1 MTDALTTDPGNY
13 RCSIDDVIFELRKY
27 KYEDIYDLIAQSM
40 VEFNTNNSIG
50 FPQINV
56 SSLSTLA
63 TLLVEANSKGI
74 NSITKSEFIE
84 LNKMTNSLENV
95 LSKRFKTPLDIE
107 GYILNL
113 SHSQFIFNH
122 RFNVYRISNN
132 WTLFYKNP
140 ESSDTEEAFGKLER
154 ILDMHSRTYEELS
167 NLYRINSK
175 YNRGENTIQS
185 FNVFRD
191 FPILKV
197 GKMYICP
204 FVSFLADKL
213 SEQIFY
219 SINTHYAE
227 IEKMKNPKNPN
238 PHDNEFSQYF
248 GIVLEKLLLNF
259 IQNIYPGDRSLG
271 EFKFGKENKASADA
285 HLYQKHHLYLFQLKN
300 KRPIIKTQLGSFNDY
315 KKDIEAAIIKPYIQS
330 LTLISNPAYLEEL
343 RKRMGFH
350 QIQKIYL
357 ISIYPEEFHNLNF
370 PIIRTYINERLE
382 EEKGKYKVQYPFEEF
397 YTSIIPLQLAC
408 EYTAYRNEP
417 LYKIINKY
425 KTYIDPKETNNP
437 LRGKGDN
444 SNIFISNFDDFVSL
458 KLENSKSQM
467 IVKEV
472 WDDFSNTVID
482 IYRKDV
488 RVE

>member
-1 MTDALTTDPGNY
+1 
-13 RCSIDDVIFELRKY
+13 
-27 KYEDIYDLIAQSM
+27 
-40 VEFNTNNSIG
+40 
-50 FPQINV
+50 
-56 SSLSTLA
+56 
-63 TLLVEANSKGI
+63 
-74 NSITKSEFIE
+74 
-84 LNKMTNSLENV
+84 
-95 LSKRFKTPLDIE
+95 
-107 GYILNL
+107 
-113 SHSQFIFNH
+113 
-122 RFNVYRISNN
+122 
-132 WTLFYKNP
+132 
-140 ESSDTEEAFGKLER
+140 
-154 ILDMHSRTYEELS
+154 
-167 NLYRINSK
+167 
-175 YNRGENTIQS
+175 
-185 FNVFRD
+185 
-191 FPILKV
+191 
-197 GKMYICP
+197 
-204 FVSFLADKL
+204 
-213 SEQIFY
+213 
-219 SINTHYAE
+219 
-227 IEKMKNPKNPN
+227 MKNPKNPN

-370 PIIRTYINERLE
+370 PIIRI
-382 EEKGKYKVQYPFEEF
+382 
-397 YTSIIPLQLAC
+397 
-408 EYTAYRNEP
+408 
-417 LYKIINKY
+417 
-425 KTYIDPKETNNP
+425 YIDPKETNNP

>member
-13 RCSIDDVIFELRKY
+13 QCSIDDVIFELRKY

-140 ESSDTEEAFGKLER
+140 ESSDNLNKYFLNTFKISFFDYFIYTYIILIIFTSNKGIFVPFDFRKYFKTEEAFGKLER

-204 FVSFLADKL
+204 FVSFLADK
-213 SEQIFY
+213 
-219 SINTHYAE
+219 YALCR
-227 IEKMKNPKNPN
+227 
-238 PHDNEFSQYF
+238 D
-248 GIVLEKLLLNF
+248 
-259 IQNIYPGDRSLG
+259 
-271 EFKFGKENKASADA
+271 
-285 HLYQKHHLYLFQLKN
+285 
-300 KRPIIKTQLGSFNDY
+300 
-315 KKDIEAAIIKPYIQS
+315 
-330 LTLISNPAYLEEL
+330 
-343 RKRMGFH
+343 
-350 QIQKIYL
+350 
-357 ISIYPEEFHNLNF
+357 
-370 PIIRTYINERLE
+370 
-382 EEKGKYKVQYPFEEF
+382 
-397 YTSIIPLQLAC
+397 
-408 EYTAYRNEP
+408 
-417 LYKIINKY
+417 
-425 KTYIDPKETNNP
+425 
-437 LRGKGDN
+437 
-444 SNIFISNFDDFVSL
+444 
-458 KLENSKSQM
+458 
-467 IVKEV
+467 
-472 WDDFSNTVID
+472 
-482 IYRKDV
+482 
-488 RVE
+488 